1 MSREVSKDFEEFI
14 TFLKNY
20 KLKKVFKNDEVIKNL
35 RKIHK
40 KYYSYLTLISE
51 LESLVDDTKLKP
63 EIKKIQF
70 TYIVES
76 SSDILS
82 AVFHSINGSYKS
94 ARMMLRSSIET
105 FFKGFCEQDIEG
117 ILEEKRIFV
126 IFDSIKE
133 IDYFKKEPQKTMLNS
148 CLSEYGD
155 LCKDT
160 HTAKAIN
167 MQKLTAFKYFPSY
180 DDNQM
185 NDISKRILKLIQV
198 YLFLICNR
206 HNSHFQ
212 QMHHR
217 NKANIILS
225 IKKSLKPIILNNIDY
240 KG

>member
-1 MSREVSKDFEEFI
+1 MSREVNKDFEEFVS
-14 TFLKNY
+14 FLKNY
-20 KLKKVFKNDEVIKNL
+20 KLNKIFKNDEVIENL
-35 RKIHK
+35 KKIHK

-51 LESLVDDTKLKP
+51 LELLIDNPKLNP
-63 EIKKIQF
+63 ELNKVQF
-70 TYIVES
+70 TYLVES

-105 FFKGFCEQDIEG
+105 YFKGFCEPDIHG

-126 IFDSIKE
+126 IFDSIRE
-133 IDYFKKEPQKTMLNS
+133 LEYFKKEPQKSLLDS

-160 HTAKAIN
+160 HTAKEIN

-180 DDNQM
+180 DNDQM
-185 NDISKRILKLIQV
+185 NDLSKRILKLIPI
-198 YLFLICNR
+198 YLFLVCNR
-206 HNSHFQ
+206 YNNYFQ

-217 NKANIILS
+217 NKEVIILS
-225 IKKSLKPIILNNIDY
+225 IKKSFRPIILNNIDY
-240 KG
+240 KS